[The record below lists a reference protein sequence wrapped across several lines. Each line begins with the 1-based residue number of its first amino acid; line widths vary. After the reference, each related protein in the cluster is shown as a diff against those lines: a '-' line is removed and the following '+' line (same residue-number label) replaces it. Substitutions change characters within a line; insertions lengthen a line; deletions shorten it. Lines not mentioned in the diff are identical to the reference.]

1 MWHCDIGHLYLL
13 QQLIQAKMEC
23 KQFENELKAVKQSQ
37 LEEKKAE
44 KSSEGLED
52 KVILNKSVLLGNSG
66 SWIKLLRNLVSLRN
80 NSHKPPSL
88 SQNQWC

>member
-1 MWHCDIGHLYLL
+1 
-13 QQLIQAKMEC
+13 MEC

-44 KSSEGLED
+44 KSSEGSED

-66 SWIKLLRNLVSLRN
+66 SWIKLL
-80 NSHKPPSL
+80 KPFQFKKQQP
-88 SQNQWC
+88 

>member
-1 MWHCDIGHLYLL
+1 MYGNTRIMLDYFLYLW

-44 KSSEGLED
+44 KSSEGSED
-52 KVILNKSVLLGNSG
+52 KVILNKSNCFSS
-66 SWIKLLRNLVSLRN
+66 SWE
-80 NSHKPPSL
+80 
-88 SQNQWC
+88 W

>member
-66 SWIKLLRNLVSLRN
+66 SWIKLL
-80 NSHKPPSL
+80 KPCQFKKQQP
-88 SQNQWC
+88 

>member
-1 MWHCDIGHLYLL
+1 MYGNIMLNYFLYLW

-44 KSSEGLED
+44 KSSEGSED
-52 KVILNKSVLLGNSG
+52 KVILNKSNCSVLLGNG
-66 SWIKLLRNLVSLRN
+66 ESWTWLLKPCQF
-80 NSHKPPSL
+80 HK
-88 SQNQWC
+88 Q

>member
-1 MWHCDIGHLYLL
+1 M

-44 KSSEGLED
+44 KSSEGSED
-52 KVILNKSVLLGNSG
+52 KVILNKSVLLGNSR
-66 SWIKLLRNLVSLRN
+66 SYIKLI
-80 NSHKPPSL
+80 KPGHFKKQQP
-88 SQNQWC
+88 

>member
-1 MWHCDIGHLYLL
+1 MLDYFLYLW

-44 KSSEGLED
+44 KSSEGSED
-52 KVILNKSVLLGNSG
+52 KVILNKSNCLVLLGNG
-66 SWIKLLRNLVSLRN
+66 ESWTWLL
-80 NSHKPPSL
+80 KPC
-88 SQNQWC
+88 QFQKQ

>member
-1 MWHCDIGHLYLL
+1 MLDYFIYLW

-44 KSSEGLED
+44 KSSEGSED
-52 KVILNKSVLLGNSG
+52 KVILRKNF
-66 SWIKLLRNLVSLRN
+66 
-80 NSHKPPSL
+80 
-88 SQNQWC
+88 